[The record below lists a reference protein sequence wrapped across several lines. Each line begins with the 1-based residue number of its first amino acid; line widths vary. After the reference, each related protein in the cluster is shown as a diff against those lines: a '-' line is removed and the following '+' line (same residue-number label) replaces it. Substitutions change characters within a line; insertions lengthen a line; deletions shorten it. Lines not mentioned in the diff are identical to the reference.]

1 MQPRLFRS
9 LNILGVE
16 YVSPSKSHQV
26 LQSYP
31 GEIQN
36 ALIQIFDLSIRPRIP
51 CKCGNAVDDQAKP
64 FFACA
69 QGLRGMLRRV
79 EVQRVVHR
87 QRHLVGDEREEADFL
102 SAVGVGLQAAKS
114 EAAEAPV
121 YRRQRKSAYRTN
133 PAVPEHRGDRRE
145 SRFLVQRGN
154 HQGLLMWY
162 THQLKV
168 SSGANFGAW
177 RGTPGSP

>member
-1 MQPRLFRS
+1 MQPRIFRS
-9 LNILGVE
+9 LNILGME

-69 QGLRGMLRRV
+69 QGLRGSLRRV

-87 QRHLVGDEREEADFL
+87 QRHLVGDEREERDFL
-102 SAVGVGLQAAKS
+102 PAVCVGLQAAKS
-114 EAAEAPV
+114 EASEASV
-121 YRRQRKSAYRTN
+121 YCRQRKRAYRAN

-145 SRFLVQRGN
+145 SGLLVQRRN
-154 HQGLLMWY
+154 NQGLLMLVHPPAKRFLRSEY
-162 THQLKV
+162 
-168 SSGANFGAW
+168 W
-177 RGTPGSP
+177 RLEGSA

>member
-9 LNILGVE
+9 LYILGMQ

-26 LQSYP
+26 LQAYP

-36 ALIQIFDLSIRPRIP
+36 GPIQIFDLSIRPRIP

-79 EVQRVVHR
+79 EVHCVVHR
-87 QRHLVGDEREEADFL
+87 QRHLVGDEREETDFL
-102 SAVGVGLQAAKS
+102 LAVGVGLQAAKS

-121 YRRQRKSAYRTN
+121 YSRQRENAY
-133 PAVPEHRGDRRE
+133 
-145 SRFLVQRGN
+145 
-154 HQGLLMWY
+154 
-162 THQLKV
+162 
-168 SSGANFGAW
+168 
-177 RGTPGSP
+177 

>member
-1 MQPRLFRS
+1 MQPRVFRS

-16 YVSPSKSHQV
+16 YVSPSKSRQL
-26 LQSYP
+26 LQSNP

-79 EVQRVVHR
+79 EVHCVVHR
-87 QRHLVGDEREEADFL
+87 QRHLVGDEREETDFL
-102 SAVGVGLQAAKS
+102 LAVGVGLQAAKS

-121 YRRQRKSAYRTN
+121 YCRQRKYAYRPNT
-133 PAVPEHRGDRRE
+133 
-145 SRFLVQRGN
+145 SIL
-154 HQGLLMWY
+154 
-162 THQLKV
+162 
-168 SSGANFGAW
+168 
-177 RGTPGSP
+177 

>member
-1 MQPRLFRS
+1 MQPRRLCS
-9 LNILGVE
+9 LNILGVK

-36 ALIQIFDLSIRPRIP
+36 GLIQIFDLSIRVRIP
-51 CKCGNAVDDQAKP
+51 CKCGNTVDDQAKP

-79 EVQRVVHR
+79 EVQRVIHR
-87 QRHLVGDEREEADFL
+87 QRNLVGDEREEADFL
-102 SAVGVGLQAAKS
+102 PAVGVGLQAAKS

-121 YRRQRKSAYRTN
+121 YRRQRKYAYR
-133 PAVPEHRGDRRE
+133 PDPSSFQHLGYRRE
-145 SRFLVQRGN
+145 SGLRVQGGN
-154 HQGLLMWY
+154 YPGLLILA
-162 THQLKV
+162 H
-168 SSGANFGAW
+168 
-177 RGTPGSP
+177 P